1 MSSAAFANDAKVMAR
16 GQVTIPKNVRQIL
29 GVDEGSRVTFIVEGK
44 SVRIVNSYVYA
55 FQYMQD
61 QMKEYDGKYSDEEV
75 MQWVKDMRKVK
86 KE

>member
-1 MSSAAFANDAKVMAR
+1 MSSAVFANDAKVMAK

-61 QMKEYDGKYSDEEV
+61 QMKEYDGKYSDEEI
-75 MQWVKDMRKVK
+75 MNWVKEMRGQY
-86 KE
+86 EA